1 MRRRESVLR
10 MTSSDQRPSTA
21 GGHRAGRRSLRP
33 MNDGARPASAAAI
46 SPVGGIE
53 LIDVTAP
60 AVSSFEEFYA
70 SNAATVGRALAL
82 TLGDHALGL
91 EAADEAFTRCYE
103 RWGKVS
109 GYSNPAGW
117 VYTVGLNWARSWL
130 RRKARAVARQAN
142 LSKSTLVTEP
152 TLSAESVTGAISDPA
167 LRAAL
172 MELSVEHRSVVVLR
186 YFLDWSTDMTA
197 DALDISPGTVKS
209 RLSRGLDNLRRSLA
223 AESSSDD

>member
-1 MRRRESVLR
+1 
-10 MTSSDQRPSTA
+10 MTSPDHDLGITGARSKRRGLRVVGAADHDQPETPTA
-21 GGHRAGRRSLRP
+21 G
-33 MNDGARPASAAAI
+33 
-46 SPVGGIE
+46 SPVAGGIE
-53 LIDVTAP
+53 IIDVSAP
-60 AVSSFEEFYA
+60 AMTSFEEFYA
-70 SNAATVGRALAL
+70 ANSATVGQALAL

-91 EAADEAFTRCYE
+91 EAADEAFTRCFE

-130 RRKARAVARQAN
+130 RRKSRAIARQAK
-142 LSKSTLVTEP
+142 LSTSTLVTEQ
-152 TLSAESVTGAISDPA
+152 TLAAESVTGAIADPA

-172 MELSVEHRSVVVLR
+172 MDLSVEHRSVVVLR

-223 AESSSDD
+223 AESSPDA